1 MHKTFDTPAPITLYV
16 ELGAGALE
24 VTATDTAQTTVE
36 VQGDDPDDVTVEQR
50 GDRVAVVAP
59 SKKGRFLRSSSE
71 YHVRATV
78 PADSALV
85 TKLGSADLVTSGR
98 LAEGRITSGSG
109 DVRVEEFAASATVK
123 TASGDVAVGTA
134 AGPLH
139 VVTASGDTTV
149 EEGLADVTVASASG
163 DVHVAGFR
171 RGTLQVKN
179 VSGDVHLG
187 IPPRIP
193 VWTDVRSVSGSV
205 ASGLESR
212 GEPAQGQDYIE
223 IRATTVSGD
232 IRLEQL

>member
-1 MHKTFDTPAPITLYV
+1 MHKTFDTSAPITLYV
-16 ELGAGALE
+16 ELRAGALD
-24 VTATDTAQTTVE
+24 VTAADTAQTAVE
-36 VQGDDPDDVTVEQR
+36 IRGDALDVTVEQR
-50 GDRVAVVAP
+50 GDRVVVVAP
-59 SKKGRFLRSSSE
+59 SRKSGFLRSSSE
-71 YHVRATV
+71 YDVVVTV

-85 TKLGSADLVTSGR
+85 AKLGSADLVASGR
-98 LAEGRITSGSG
+98 LGEGRITSGSG
-109 DVRVEEFAASATVK
+109 DVRVEAFGGGATVR
-123 TASGDVAVGTA
+123 TGSGDVTVGTA

-139 VVTASGDTTV
+139 VVTASGDTSL
-149 EEGLADVTVASASG
+149 EEGVADVTVASASG

-171 RGTLQVKN
+171 RGALQVKN

-187 IPPRIP
+187 VPPRVP

-212 GEPAQGQDYIE
+212 GEPADGQDYIE